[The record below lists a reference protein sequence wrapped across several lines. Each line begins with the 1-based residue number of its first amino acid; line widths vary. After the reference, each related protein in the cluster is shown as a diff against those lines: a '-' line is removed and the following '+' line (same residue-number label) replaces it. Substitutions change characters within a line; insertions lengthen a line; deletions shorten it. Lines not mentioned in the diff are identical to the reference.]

1 MTFNNNQK
9 DRNQQPSHRIN
20 HQIRASQV
28 RLIGPDG
35 SNLGVVSLND
45 ALRQA
50 SSLDLDL
57 VEINGKSSPVICKI
71 TDLGKLKYEEKKK
84 ASEQRKNQKIQ
95 ELKEIMFRPSTEE
108 NDLNHKLESAKGF
121 LSDGNKVKFTVK
133 FRGREIQHPEIG
145 EEKMLW
151 VLEQLKEFIMPLQED
166 QSFLMEGKFM
176 SLIVS
181 PAKKN

>member
-1 MTFNNNQK
+1 MTPNQK

-28 RLIGPDG
+28 RLIGTDG
-35 SNLGVVSLND
+35 SNLGVVSLNE
-45 ALRQA
+45 ALKQA
-50 SSLDLDL
+50 SLAGLDL
-57 VEINGKSSPVICKI
+57 VEINGKTTPVICKI

-84 ASEQRKNQKIQ
+84 ANEQRKNQKIQ

-108 NDLNHKLESAKGF
+108 NDLNHKLEAAKGF

-145 EEKMLW
+145 VEKMAW
-151 VLEQLKEFIMPLQED
+151 VIDQIKDLILPLADNQEPT
-166 QSFLMEGKFM
+166 MEGKFM

-181 PAKKN
+181 PAKKSN